1 MSRIRITLEMQDAAA
16 ARLYEHELN
25 RSGLVFDTVDYETL
39 PDLSKNIYREQAIQ
53 AIKGLWNE
61 SDDWQE
67 LIAGIWDEGFR
78 AGAIEECAEDA
89 SGLDEDEKELAFSAA
104 MKETNPYRTPED
116 QTEENQTEEEN
127 Q

>member
-16 ARLYEHELN
+16 ARLYRHELN
-25 RSGLVFDTVDYETL
+25 RCGLVFDTVGYERL
-39 PDLSKNIYREQAIQ
+39 PDLSKSIYREQAIQ
-53 AIKGLWNE
+53 AIKGLWLE

-78 AGAIEECAEDA
+78 AGAVEECAEEA
-89 SGLDEDEKELAFSAA
+89 SGLDADEKAQAFIAA

-116 QTEENQTEEEN
+116 RTEKNQTEEER
-127 Q
+127 

>member
-1 MSRIRITLEMQDAAA
+1 MSGICITLEMQDAVA

-25 RSGLVFDTVDYETL
+25 RCGLVFDTVDYPQLPETNR
-39 PDLSKNIYREQAIQ
+39 KYYRDQARQ
-53 AIKGLWNE
+53 AIKGLWE

-67 LIAGIWDEGFR
+67 LIANIWDEGFQ

-89 SGLDEDEKELAFSAA
+89 SGLDADEKALTFTAA

-116 QTEENQTEEEN
+116 QTEEDQ
-127 Q
+127 

>member
-16 ARLYEHELN
+16 ARLYRHELN
-25 RSGLVFDTVDYETL
+25 RSGLVFGTVDYETL

-89 SGLDEDEKELAFSAA
+89 SGLDADEKAQAFTAA
-104 MKETNPYRTPED
+104 MKETNPYRTPD
-116 QTEENQTEEEN
+116 NKEENQ
-127 Q
+127 

>member
-1 MSRIRITLEMQDAAA
+1 MSGIRITIEMQDAVA

-25 RSGLVFDTVDYETL
+25 RCGLVFDTVDYERL
-39 PDLSKNIYREQAIQ
+39 PDLNKKIYREQAVQ
-53 AIKGLWNE
+53 AIKGLWDE

-67 LIAGIWDEGFR
+67 VIAGIWDEGFR
-78 AGAIEECAEDA
+78 AGAIEECAEEA
-89 SGLDEDEKELAFSAA
+89 SGLDADEKALTFNAA

-116 QTEENQTEEEN
+116 QTEENQTEEE

>member
-1 MSRIRITLEMQDAAA
+1 MSGMCITLEMQDAVA

-25 RSGLVFDTVDYETL
+25 RCGLVFDTVDYEKL

-89 SGLDEDEKELAFSAA
+89 SGLDADEKAQAFSAA
-104 MKETNPYRTPED
+104 MKETNPYRTPEG
-116 QTEENQTEEEN
+116 QTEENQTKED